1 MIQPVLFTIYDY
13 FYLMKNL
20 FVPFL
25 DQYAVNDSME
35 TVSTLLDALP
45 KNQIA
50 HQPWPEFYTP
60 IQANFTIAHS
70 NDAIWL
76 KYEVHEDTI
85 KVATSELNG
94 VVHKDN
100 CVEFFVSFGTDKS
113 YYNIEVNCVGI
124 CLIAYGKERSN
135 RDFLPKELVKMIK
148 THAVIKTA
156 AENSKRKYVWEITLM
171 IPIVVFGYSNLK
183 TLSQQTGFGNFFKC
197 GDDLPQ
203 PHFCSWNEIEAE
215 APNFHL
221 PEFFGSLAF
230 GEAADLKI

>member
-1 MIQPVLFTIYDY
+1 
-13 FYLMKNL
+13 MKNL

-25 DQYAVNDSME
+25 DQYAVNDSIE

-45 KNQIA
+45 KNQIG

-60 IQANFTIAHS
+60 IQANFAIAHS

-85 KVATSELNG
+85 KVGTSELNG
-94 VVHKDN
+94 AVHKDS
-100 CVEFFVSFGTDKS
+100 CVEFFVSFGTDES

-124 CLIAYGKERSN
+124 CLIAYGKGRSN
-135 RDFLPKELVKMIK
+135 RDFLPKELVKRVK
-148 THAVIKTA
+148 THAVIKTS
-156 AENSKRKYVWEITLM
+156 AENSKCRYVWEITLM

-183 TLSQQTGFGNFFKC
+183 TFSQQTGFCNFFKC

-203 PHFCSWNEIEAE
+203 PHFYSWNEIEAE